1 MLPKAENV
9 WPKNEHPTPKTEEGF
24 QALYENVRKEVID
37 RAIKRY
43 FDGAKTAKSRRY
55 FWNDGKQLI
64 SEKVYRNSL
73 ALQKSELERT
83 LSNLLRKDDKIV
95 IPPPDS

>member
-1 MLPKAENV
+1 MLPGDEHD
-9 WPKNEHPTPKTEEGF
+9 WSQTDHPTPTTEEGF
-24 QALYENVRKEVID
+24 KALHENVRKKVID
-37 RAIKRY
+37 MAIKRY
-43 FDGAKTAKSRRY
+43 FDGAKTVKSKRY

-64 SEKVYRNSL
+64 SERAYRNSL